1 MRGIASSG
9 RSGRSVA
16 THVHCVTPQIGVSI
30 DVHAPTSR
38 VSGSEPFSVRRNN
51 DVTVVRGSPADW
63 DCYVAV
69 TFKCARREE
78 ALHFWKTE
86 SMAHSHII
94 DGYTSEDDRAFLEE
108 FDMCGV
114 CDDCG
119 GPNTGY
125 CFCCVSEGSEELES
139 MRRMY
144 AHEVA
149 QAQGRVSK
157 RAARENMR
165 KFCIKVKVMLIANYW
180 FFLTLRPGADAAE
193 RAQKRFCAA
202 CEGSQC

>member
-1 MRGIASSG
+1 
-9 RSGRSVA
+9 
-16 THVHCVTPQIGVSI
+16 
-30 DVHAPTSR
+30 
-38 VSGSEPFSVRRNN
+38 
-51 DVTVVRGSPADW
+51 
-63 DCYVAV
+63 
-69 TFKCARREE
+69 
-78 ALHFWKTE
+78 
-86 SMAHSHII
+86 MAHSHII

-108 FDMCGV
+108 FEMCGV

-139 MRRMY
+139 MRRMC
-144 AHEVA
+144 AHDVA

-180 FFLTLRPGADAAE
+180 FFLTLRPGTDAAE